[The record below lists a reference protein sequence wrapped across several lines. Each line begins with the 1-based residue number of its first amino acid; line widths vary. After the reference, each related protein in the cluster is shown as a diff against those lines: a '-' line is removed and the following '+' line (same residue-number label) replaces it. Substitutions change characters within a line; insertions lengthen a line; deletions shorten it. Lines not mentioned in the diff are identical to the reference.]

1 MADPAGAARMR
12 AKQRQMAQ
20 SAAAFLLFVLPT
32 PVLIKGI
39 LAIFSGRILML
50 AWCLALYAVFIV
62 GASLVKRGLALEAEY
77 KARRIARASLLPYKT
92 AGAIILGLATVATA
106 WGVDGATVVA
116 ALETARAK
124 LDRIENASK
133 GIRNREF
140 QSRIKSIL
148 GSAYLVLD
156 EIENDPRD
164 LRRAR
169 KFLNVYLDGA
179 VEVTERYAA
188 TYEKTQSGTLEQG
201 FSELLEDM
209 EHVFKEQHD
218 KLLQDDELD
227 LDVQMDVLRQRLRRE
242 GVM

>member
-1 MADPAGAARMR
+1 M
-12 AKQRQMAQ
+12 
-20 SAAAFLLFVLPT
+20 
-32 PVLIKGI
+32 
-39 LAIFSGRILML
+39 
-50 AWCLALYAVFIV
+50 
-62 GASLVKRGLALEAEY
+62 
-77 KARRIARASLLPYKT
+77 
-92 AGAIILGLATVATA
+92 
-106 WGVDGATVVA
+106 DGATVVA